1 MLRSIQAT
9 GRLISI
15 VSAGC
20 RKEGRVN
27 DKEKKTSGRRTEEA
41 DCKKAEV
48 EARITETQDQ
58 IQEETNIE
66 IHEMVHAA
74 HLTPEQLADVLAA
87 FRKGSIPVNAMDMIT
102 EEETDHD

>member
-1 MLRSIQAT
+1 MTKKRK
-9 GRLISI
+9 RL
-15 VSAGC
+15 
-20 RKEGRVN
+20 E
-27 DKEKKTSGRRTEEA
+27 DELKKLIA
-41 DCKKAEV
+41 KKA
-48 EARITETQDQ
+48 
-58 IQEETNIE
+58 EETNIE

>member
-1 MLRSIQAT
+1 MTKKRK
-9 GRLISI
+9 RL
-15 VSAGC
+15 
-20 RKEGRVN
+20 E
-27 DKEKKTSGRRTEEA
+27 DELKKLIA
-41 DCKKAEV
+41 KKAEV

-87 FRKGSIPVNAMDMIT
+87 FRKGSIPVNAMDMLTGPRERNTPNVIRSAMRSGLSWMI
-102 EEETDHD
+102 

>member
-1 MLRSIQAT
+1 MTKKRK
-9 GRLISI
+9 RL
-15 VSAGC
+15 
-20 RKEGRVN
+20 E
-27 DKEKKTSGRRTEEA
+27 DELKKLIA
-41 DCKKAEV
+41 KKAEV

-87 FRKGSIPVNAMDMIT
+87 FRNNIPVNAMDMIT

>member
-1 MLRSIQAT
+1 MTKKRK
-9 GRLISI
+9 RL
-15 VSAGC
+15 
-20 RKEGRVN
+20 E
-27 DKEKKTSGRRTEEA
+27 DELKKLIA
-41 DCKKAEV
+41 KKAEV

-87 FRKGSIPVNAMDMIT
+87 FRKGSIPVNMHSADCC
-102 EEETDHD
+102 DDRSRSVHRSGFCLHRRGCGLCGACGYSR

>member
-1 MLRSIQAT
+1 MTKKRK
-9 GRLISI
+9 RL
-15 VSAGC
+15 
-20 RKEGRVN
+20 E
-27 DKEKKTSGRRTEEA
+27 DELKKLIA
-41 DCKKAEV
+41 KKAEV

-102 EEETDHD
+102 EEGTDHD